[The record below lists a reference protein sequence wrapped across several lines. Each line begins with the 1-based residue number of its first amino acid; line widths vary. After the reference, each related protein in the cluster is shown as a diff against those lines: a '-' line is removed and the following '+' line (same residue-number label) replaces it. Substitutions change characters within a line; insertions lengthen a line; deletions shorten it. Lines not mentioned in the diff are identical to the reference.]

1 MRKLLYLISLILI
14 IVSGCSKTDTADTA
28 EGLLNRAQSSI
39 DEGEYSKAITL
50 LRDLIKTYPQAA
62 ETPHAQYQ
70 LGYIYMAHTKDFGQ
84 AIIEYRKVVDGYLDS
99 KVAMNAQ
106 FTVGYIYA
114 NYLNDLNAA
123 KLEYERFIELY
134 SGKADEGLL
143 QSVEF
148 ELKYLGKNINE
159 IPELD
164 NISS

>member
-1 MRKLLYLISLILI
+1 MRKLLYLIPLILI
-14 IVSGCSKTDTADTA
+14 IVSGCSKTDTA
-28 EGLLNRAQSSI
+28 EGLLNHAQSSI
-39 DEGEYSKAITL
+39 DEREYSKAITL

-70 LGYIYMAHTKDFGQ
+70 LGDIYMAHTKDFDQ
-84 AIIEYRKVVDGYLDS
+84 AIIEYQKVVESYPSS

-106 FTVGYIYA
+106 FMVGYIYA

-123 KLEYERFIELY
+123 KLEYEKFIELY

-159 IPELD
+159 IPELE